1 MNRSRKILFWCLV
14 VTLGF
19 VNPLLSFAMIVL
31 YYLPRIIKSI
41 CVERAD
47 GSASSEDER
56 KKPSG
61 FSEYSDET
69 LEEMK

>member
-1 MNRSRKILFWCLV
+1 MNMRWKILFWCLV
-14 VTLGF
+14 VPLAF
-19 VNPLLSFAMIVL
+19 VNPLISFAMIVL
-31 YYLPRIIKSI
+31 YYLPRIVKSI
-41 CVERAD
+41 RVECAA
-47 GSASSEDER
+47 GSASSENKR